1 MASEPSVPN
10 ATKLLRSAAIF
21 HELSDDQLA
30 EIWPRTKS
38 HNLLRGECLVRQG
51 AGSRSVYVVLSGRF
65 EVWIEG
71 QKSAITEI
79 GVGEPIG
86 EVGFFA
92 GVPRTATII
101 AARDSVV
108 IELDRTAF
116 DDIVRKVPAIYQT
129 LLRTLA
135 RRLAATNARTANEQR
150 AAAAR
155 TVAIIAG
162 GRQSIPQ
169 AFYDRLSK
177 VVERGGKGRLLTESD
192 LRRQF
197 PDSRLDD
204 PTVSNWL
211 NIIELDYELIVYLA
225 DETLSDWTRK
235 AVRQADQVLVVVSG
249 STLEAPNPIEALAY
263 ATHPP
268 SRRRLVRVHER
279 RSGSVEG
286 TAAWLNERDV
296 ALHHHVSMEDDRDF
310 ASLHRF
316 LTGRATGYVAA
327 GGGGF
332 GPAHIGVFKAFAERG
347 VTFDIL
353 GGTSVGAAMLGG
365 FSLLM
370 SPEEVDRRT
379 HDVFVTSRG
388 FKRLTFPR
396 YALLDHIPFDNALR
410 RQFGDICIEDAW
422 RPYFAVATV
431 LDDSGE
437 GTYLLRRGPLWKA
450 VRASG
455 SLPAVLPPAFTADG
469 RMLVDGAVIDNIPLR
484 PMKALKA
491 GPNLV
496 VHFGTRA
503 MPQRFE
509 VDYASIPGRWGLFRQ
524 MLTPSGRR
532 QLPDVPNPV
541 NVLQR
546 CLTMHQTPD
555 SLPLGALDLVLTVPV
570 LPGANFMDF
579 DRHSDVFEASYQWC
593 RHQIDELVGQEN
605 SALAAILATKN

>member
-10 ATKLLRSAAIF
+10 ATKFLRSAAIF

-249 STLEAPNPIEALAY
+249 SNSRSAQSYRGPRIRY
-263 ATHPP
+263 SPP
-268 SRRRLVRVHER
+268 
-279 RSGSVEG
+279 
-286 TAAWLNERDV
+286 
-296 ALHHHVSMEDDRDF
+296 
-310 ASLHRF
+310 
-316 LTGRATGYVAA
+316 
-327 GGGGF
+327 
-332 GPAHIGVFKAFAERG
+332 
-347 VTFDIL
+347 
-353 GGTSVGAAMLGG
+353 
-365 FSLLM
+365 
-370 SPEEVDRRT
+370 
-379 HDVFVTSRG
+379 
-388 FKRLTFPR
+388 
-396 YALLDHIPFDNALR
+396 
-410 RQFGDICIEDAW
+410 
-422 RPYFAVATV
+422 VATPACA
-431 LDDSGE
+431 G
-437 GTYLLRRGPLWKA
+437 A
-450 VRASG
+450 RA
-455 SLPAVLPPAFTADG
+455 PF
-469 RMLVDGAVIDNIPLR
+469 R
-484 PMKALKA
+484 
-491 GPNLV
+491 
-496 VHFGTRA
+496 FG
-503 MPQRFE
+503 
-509 VDYASIPGRWGLFRQ
+509 
-524 MLTPSGRR
+524 
-532 QLPDVPNPV
+532 
-541 NVLQR
+541 
-546 CLTMHQTPD
+546 
-555 SLPLGALDLVLTVPV
+555 
-570 LPGANFMDF
+570 
-579 DRHSDVFEASYQWC
+579 
-593 RHQIDELVGQEN
+593 
-605 SALAAILATKN
+605 